1 MLYWVF
7 DVDHTLY
14 QLPKNA
20 SFFSY
25 SLLSPD
31 PQLKYLLSTIPCKK
45 LLFTNGTKGHG
56 ITTVETLSVKEKFP
70 DRCIVGRDTLGG
82 LLKPD
87 INAFEEFIRLMNI
100 KQNDKIVFFED
111 NAENLVTAKSLGWI
125 TVLIGNRKPMIND
138 IDFWFIDINQ
148 ALNYFHNCIAKNK
161 H

>member
-56 ITTVETLSVKEKFP
+56 ITTVETLNVKEKFP
-70 DRCIVGRDTLGG
+70 DKCIVGRDTLGG

-87 INAFEEFIRLMNI
+87 INAFE
-100 KQNDKIVFFED
+100 
-111 NAENLVTAKSLGWI
+111 
-125 TVLIGNRKPMIND
+125 IGR
-138 IDFWFIDINQ
+138 
-148 ALNYFHNCIAKNK
+148 AHV
-161 H
+161 

>member
-14 QLPKNA
+14 QLPKNS

-56 ITTVETLSVKEKFP
+56 ITTVETLNVKEKFP
-70 DRCIVGRDTLGG
+70 DKCIVGRDTLGG

-161 H
+161 R

>member
-14 QLPKNA
+14 QLPKDA
-20 SFFSY
+20 PFFSY
-25 SLLSPD
+25 SFLSQD

-56 ITTVETLSVKEKFP
+56 ITTVEKLNVKEKFP
-70 DRCIVGRDTLGG
+70 DNCIVGRDTLNG

-87 INAFEEFIRLMNI
+87 INAYHEFISLMNI
-100 KQNDKIVFFED
+100 KRNDKVVFFED
-111 NAENLVTAKSLGWI
+111 TAENLVTAKSLGWI
-125 TVLIGNRKPMIND
+125 TVLIGRKRPMVTD
-138 IDFWFIDINQ
+138 IDFWFTDINQ
-148 ALNYFHNCIAKNK
+148 ALNYFHNCISKNK

>member
-14 QLPKNA
+14 QLPKD
-20 SFFSY
+20 SRFFSY

-56 ITTVETLSVKEKFP
+56 ITTVEKLNVKEKFP
-70 DRCIVGRDTLGG
+70 DTCIVGRDTLNG

-87 INAFEEFIRLMNI
+87 INAFSEFISLMNI
-100 KQNDKIVFFED
+100 KNNDKVVFFED
-111 NAENLVTAKSLGWI
+111 TAENLVTAKSLGWI
-125 TVLIGNRKPMIND
+125 TVLIGNKRPMVSD
-138 IDFWFIDINQ
+138 VDFWFADINQ
-148 ALNYFHNCIAKNK
+148 ALNYFHNCIVKNK

>member
-70 DRCIVGRDTLGG
+70 DKCIVGRDTLGG

-111 NAENLVTAKSLGWI
+111 NA
-125 TVLIGNRKPMIND
+125 D

>member
-14 QLPKNA
+14 QLPKD
-20 SFFSY
+20 SPFFSY
-25 SLLSPD
+25 SFLSPD

-56 ITTVETLSVKEKFP
+56 ITTVEKLNVKEKFP
-70 DRCIVGRDTLGG
+70 DKCIVGRDTLNG

-87 INAFEEFIRLMNI
+87 INAFSEFISLMNI
-100 KQNDKIVFFED
+100 KNNDKVVFFED
-111 NAENLVTAKSLGWI
+111 TAENLVTAKSLGWI
-125 TVLIGNRKPMIND
+125 TVLIGNKRPMVSD
-138 IDFWFIDINQ
+138 VDFWFADINQ
-148 ALNYFHNCIAKNK
+148 ALNYFHNCIVKNK